1 MDSQKATLP
10 KQPKLRK
17 TGPVE
22 EYSFDNRAF
31 LFERQYDEIENCLL
45 LKASMACSC
54 MTIDDNRQSGEQNS
68 LYVQISRAKG
78 RQFAQPYQEMGHC
91 CGLNSTSQVQTKAFC
106 CLLR

>member
-45 LKASMACSC
+45 LKGFQLGVSC
-54 MTIDDNRQSGEQNS
+54 NARMI
-68 LYVQISRAKG
+68 L
-78 RQFAQPYQEMGHC
+78 
-91 CGLNSTSQVQTKAFC
+91 
-106 CLLR
+106 